1 MEINARRRKSE
12 AISHPTTREVNL
24 RKKLLEVPTALSFAR
39 ALYQRAWHVANAIS
53 LEDGG
58 LMPLA

>member
-1 MEINARRRKSE
+1 MEINARRRRSA
-12 AISHPTTREVNL
+12 AISHPTMREVNL

-39 ALYQRAWHVANAIS
+39 IISQCWHVANANS